1 MAFKGFLFSVNTYLR
16 VSIQK
21 ALTCFLSLHVFK
33 KKLEMKYTTLPN
45 TNIKVSKICLGSMTW
60 GNQNTEAEGHK
71 QLDYAFE
78 QGVNFIDT
86 AELYPVPASP
96 DTQGKTS
103 KTIGTWLRKTGHR
116 DQVIIA
122 SKIAGPGDYTAHIR
136 TTGFSPASIK
146 EAIDLE
152 LKRLQTDYIDLY
164 QLHWPERDTNRFGV
178 RNFSLDTK
186 WEDNFNEILHSLDGE
201 IKAGR
206 IKNIGISNEN
216 SWGTMRYLEESKH
229 HNLPRVITI
238 QNAYSLLTRT
248 FETDLAEVSLREN
261 VGLLAYSP
269 MAFGVLSGKYI
280 KGQAADNAR
289 LKLFP
294 RFARYSGDQASE
306 AAKRYLKIAEANNMT
321 LAQMSLAFVNQRPF
335 VTSNIIGATNMEQL
349 KENIESVNVELSD
362 EVLSQINEVHQVLPN
377 PAP

>member
-1 MAFKGFLFSVNTYLR
+1 
-16 VSIQK
+16 
-21 ALTCFLSLHVFK
+21 
-33 KKLEMKYTTLPN
+33 MKYTKIPN
-45 TNIKVSKICLGSMTW
+45 TDIKVSKICLGTMTW

-71 QLDYAFE
+71 QIDYALD

-86 AELYPVPASP
+86 AELYPVPATAETS
-96 DTQGKTS
+96 GKTS
-103 KTIGTWLRKTGHR
+103 RILGTWLNKSSKR
-116 DQVIIA
+116 DKVIIA
-122 SKIAGPGDYTAHIR
+122 SKIAGGGDYTAHIR
-136 TTGFSPASIK
+136 TTGFSPSAIK

-178 RNFSLDTK
+178 RDYKLDTK
-186 WEDNFNEILHSLDGE
+186 WEDNFNEILHSLDAE

-206 IKNIGISNEN
+206 IRNIGISNEN

-229 HNLPRVITI
+229 YNLPKVSTI

-248 FETDLAEVSLREN
+248 FEADLAEVSLREN
-261 VGLLAYSP
+261 IGLLAYSP

-280 KGQAADNAR
+280 KETASDDSR

-294 RFARYSGDQASE
+294 RFARYSSE
-306 AAKRYLKIAEANNMT
+306 QSTEATKRYLKIAENNNMS
-321 LAQMSLAFVNQRPF
+321 LAQMSLAFVNQKPF
-335 VTSNIIGATNMEQL
+335 VMSTIIGASKMHQL
-349 KENIESVNVELSD
+349 KENIESINVILNEDILK
-362 EVLSQINEVHQVLPN
+362 QINEVHEAFPN